1 MDYIKSKILDK
12 KIACESFNTNNK
24 NYDAFLKLQT
34 ISAELSETTLK
45 RTNYYHCHLSDKL
58 NDPGTSAKA
67 YWSILKSLHNEKKI
81 QLIPPILVKNYSLY
95 QILRRKQ
102 TISVIFSH
110 LILVKSLMTV
120 LYPIKQILFLMLV
133 YHPLSPKTKMFLI
146 LYAPLTTTKLMVMMI
161 FVRLLTICNSSTVKP
176 LSIIFKNCKSNVVPI
191 HKKVTSNCCKII
203 TQFCFCQDLVKF
215 SKKLSSNQCLN
226 FFKKIIFSVHTN
238 LDFVHLTQVKAS
250 YYPLFISNHC
260 L

>member
-1 MDYIKSKILDK
+1 
-12 KIACESFNTNNK
+12 
-24 NYDAFLKLQT
+24 
-34 ISAELSETTLK
+34 
-45 RTNYYHCHLSDKL
+45 
-58 NDPGTSAKA
+58 
-67 YWSILKSLHNEKKI
+67 
-81 QLIPPILVKNYSLY
+81 
-95 QILRRKQ
+95 
-102 TISVIFSH
+102 
-110 LILVKSLMTV
+110 MTV